1 MRAVRRP
8 RLISRPRP
16 ARPVVAIGCAVLA
29 LGCTAGATPA
39 AARAAVEVPAQ
50 TGIQQ
55 ANTQQ
60 ANTQQANTQQANTQ
74 QADTQ
79 QGSIQQGSTQ
89 QGSIQQGGAS
99 QAASTEKTGASLESA
114 AAKAGDTART
124 VAMSLIGLA
133 LAIASIVLAF
143 RRDFKEAAGV
153 FAVGIVAVLLAT
165 PAGLSLLQD
174 TVTSLFGS

>member
-1 MRAVRRP
+1 MKPIRRFRSIGRTRLVNHPQLVLTALRRARGAVT
-8 RLISRPRP
+8 
-16 ARPVVAIGCAVLA
+16 IGCAVLA
-29 LGCTAGATPA
+29 LGCAASVLAPA
-39 AARAAVEVPAQ
+39 VARAAVQTPAQ
-50 TGIQQ
+50 
-55 ANTQQ
+55 ANV
-60 ANTQQANTQQANTQ
+60 
-74 QADTQ
+74 
-79 QGSIQQGSTQ
+79 QGST
-89 QGSIQQGGAS
+89 S
-99 QAASTEKTGASLESA
+99 QAVSAEKTGASLESA

>member
-1 MRAVRRP
+1 MRTIHRP
-8 RLISRPRP
+8 RLSR
-16 ARPVVAIGCAVLA
+16 AATAAGVAVLVLA
-29 LGCTAGATPA
+29 CAGSAFAPVFA
-39 AARAAVEVPAQ
+39 QAAV
-50 TGIQQ
+50 TGP
-55 ANTQQ
+55 
-60 ANTQQANTQQANTQ
+60 
-74 QADTQ
+74 
-79 QGSIQQGSTQ
+79 G
-89 QGSIQQGGAS
+89 
-99 QAASTEKTGASLESA
+99 AASSSSSSTSEKVGTSLESA
-114 AAKAGDTART
+114 ASKAGDTART

>member
-1 MRAVRRP
+1 VKTTKPKEPRMKPSDPLPLPKTHFARARAV
-8 RLISRPRP
+8 LL
-16 ARPVVAIGCAVLA
+16 LA
-29 LGCTAGATPA
+29 GVCFVAGAPA
-39 AARAAVEVPAQ
+39 AQAAV
-50 TGIQQ
+50 Q
-55 ANTQQ
+55 ASIDQGS
-60 ANTQQANTQQANTQ
+60 A
-74 QADTQ
+74 Q
-79 QGSIQQGSTQ
+79 QGSSQP
-89 QGSIQQGGAS
+89 GSIQSGVG

-114 AAKAGDTART
+114 AAKAGNTART

>member
-1 MRAVRRP
+1 MQPSDSLQLPKAHFARARAV
-8 RLISRPRP
+8 LL
-16 ARPVVAIGCAVLA
+16 LA
-29 LGCTAGATPA
+29 GVCFVAGAPAAQAAVQTPA
-39 AARAAVEVPAQ
+39 
-50 TGIQQ
+50 Q
-55 ANTQQ
+55 ASIDQGS
-60 ANTQQANTQQANTQ
+60 A
-74 QADTQ
+74 Q
-79 QGSIQQGSTQ
+79 QGSSQP
-89 QGSIQQGGAS
+89 GSIQGGVG

-114 AAKAGDTART
+114 AAKAGNTART

>member
-1 MRAVRRP
+1 MQLPDTLKLPRNRYARAR
-8 RLISRPRP
+8 
-16 ARPVVAIGCAVLA
+16 AILLLA
-29 LGCTAGATPA
+29 GVCFIAGAPA
-39 AARAAVEVPAQ
+39 AQAAVVTPSKA
-50 TGIQQ
+50 
-55 ANTQQ
+55 
-60 ANTQQANTQQANTQ
+60 
-74 QADTQ
+74 
-79 QGSIQQGSTQ
+79 SIQQSGAS
-89 QGSIQQGGAS
+89 GGA
-99 QAASTEKTGASLESA
+99 QEASAEKTGTSLESA

-174 TVTSLFGS
+174 TVTRLFGS

>member
-1 MRAVRRP
+1 MKVSDPLQLPKTHFARARAV
-8 RLISRPRP
+8 LL
-16 ARPVVAIGCAVLA
+16 LA
-29 LGCTAGATPA
+29 GVCFVAGAPTA
-39 AARAAVEVPAQ
+39 QAAVQVPAQ
-50 TGIQQ
+50 ASIDQGGAQQ
-55 ANTQQ
+55 SSTQP
-60 ANTQQANTQQANTQ
+60 
-74 QADTQ
+74 
-79 QGSIQQGSTQ
+79 GSIQQDGV
-89 QGSIQQGGAS
+89 G
-99 QAASTEKTGASLESA
+99 QAASPEKTGASLESA